1 MKNVVLMVGIA
12 PFTRIAY
19 QIVHMKQQ
27 AKEMVYAMQI

>member
-12 PFTRIAY
+12 PLTRIAY

-27 AKEMVYAMQI
+27 TKKMVIAMDI